1 MMGIIY
7 RGAEEWKQRRRF
19 WPRGYRPRSVEHRA
33 AQATKTFESLWR
45 YAMIRLLCIF
55 GIHWEGIVVS
65 RNLGCCTHCGEDTY
79 AVFIVHKLERN
90 AHGWIL
96 RSEEHT
102 SELQSLTNLVCR
114 LLLE

>member
-1 MMGIIY
+1 MEI
-7 RGAEEWKQRRRF
+7 KRRF
-19 WPRGYRPRSVEHRA
+19 WPRGYRPRSVENRA

-65 RNLGCCTHCGEDTY
+65 GNLGCCTLCGEDTY

-90 AHGWIL
+90 AHGRIL
-96 RSEEHT
+96 PRPEAIEGGQERS
-102 SELQSLTNLVCR
+102 
-114 LLLE
+114 LLIQDA